1 MREAM
6 CNLDYDNGELE
17 DDIMQQMMAL
27 AENDSDEEETF
38 DYDAHIAKL
47 IAESEGDLGLVDELS
62 SGEEDDDIENID
74 VDQERL
80 RLLKL
85 YRIWT
90 GRKGRDSFST
100 ASTDAKDFEKVSYL
114 FLTNFRCPVLISVH
128 CIILHQALLEYD
140 SDECGPLEDPE
151 DNPSMQVK

>member
-6 CNLDYDNGELE
+6 CNPDYDNGELE

-62 SGEEDDDIENID
+62 SGEEDDDIENI
-74 VDQERL
+74 EI
-80 RLLKL
+80 LKGDFVCSSC
-85 YRIWT
+85 T
-90 GRKGRDSFST
+90 GYGRGEKAKIRSLQQ
-100 ASTDAKDFEKVSYL
+100 ARMQKDFEKVSYL
-114 FLTNFRCPVLISVH
+114 FLTNFRCPVLIKCS
-128 CIILHQALLEYD
+128 LHNFA
-140 SDECGPLEDPE
+140 SGTFGI
-151 DNPSMQVK
+151 

>member
-1 MREAM
+1 MDDDVREAM
-6 CNLDYDNGELE
+6 CNPDYDNGELE

-74 VDQERL
+74 VDQEE
-80 RLLKL
+80 
-85 YRIWT
+85 T
-90 GRKGRDSFST
+90 SFAQAVQDMDGGEKAKIRSLQQ
-100 ASTDAKDFEKVSYL
+100 ARMQKDFEKVSYL
-114 FLTNFRCPVLISVH
+114 FLTNFRCPVLIKCS
-128 CIILHQALLEYD
+128 LHNFA
-140 SDECGPLEDPE
+140 SGTFGI
-151 DNPSMQVK
+151 